1 MVKRSSKSSKTKS
14 RAKVKTKSKR
24 KARVKPRAKHPR
36 TRKDAREFEPV
47 LPSDKRFTLAEKLLL
62 GEELAQYS
70 FGAAGSFQVF
80 T

>member
-1 MVKRSSKSSKTKS
+1 MKSKPEIKKVKKVKVKK
-14 RAKVKTKSKR
+14 AKVKKLKR
-24 KARVKPRAKHPR
+24 GKAKHPR
-36 TRKDAREFEPV
+36 TNKHAREYEPT

-80 T
+80 I